1 MVEEDK
7 LTKDEVVVV
16 EEDKMSNDND
26 DDDNGDVAEEIGSES
41 GEVGGP
47 GGLGTCFLLTVST
60 GSRKLSR

>member
-26 DDDNGDVAEEIGSES
+26 DDDNGDEAETES

-47 GGLGTCFLLTVST
+47 GGLGTCFLLTIST

>member
-16 EEDKMSNDND
+16 EEDKLSND
-26 DDDNGDVAEEIGSES
+26 DDDEAEVICSES

-47 GGLGTCFLLTVST
+47 GGLGTCFLLTIST